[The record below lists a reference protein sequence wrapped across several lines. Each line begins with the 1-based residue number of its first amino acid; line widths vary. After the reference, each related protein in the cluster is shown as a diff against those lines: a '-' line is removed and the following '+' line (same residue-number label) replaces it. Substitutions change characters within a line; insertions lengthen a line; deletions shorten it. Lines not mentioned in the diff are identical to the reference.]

1 MYLETSRD
9 ILNLVLSFGVLWLVI
24 LLSWLLWH
32 VIGITRAVHATL
44 EDFRNR
50 LRAVDE
56 VLQLIR
62 EKLESTSTY
71 LGLLVDVVKEGIRWM
86 RDRGDTET
94 PFVRKSIKKR

>member
-1 MYLETSRD
+1 MYIESSGD

-32 VIGITRAVHATL
+32 VIGIVRGVHETL

-71 LGLLVDVVKEGIRWM
+71 LGLLVDVAKEGVRWFRDKEDAPSFRARTIR
-86 RDRGDTET
+86 
-94 PFVRKSIKKR
+94 KK

>member
-1 MYLETSRD
+1 MYLETSGD
-9 ILNLVLSFGVLWLVI
+9 ILNIVLAVGILWLVI

-32 VIGITRAVHATL
+32 VIGIVRGVHETL

-50 LRAVDE
+50 LRAVDD

-71 LGLLVDVVKEGIRWM
+71 LGLLVDVVKEGMHWFRQKQDEPI
-86 RDRGDTET
+86 
-94 PFVRKSIKKR
+94 FRKKTIKR

>member
-1 MYLETSRD
+1 MYLETSSD
-9 ILNLVLSFGVLWLVI
+9 ILNLVLAFGVLWLVI

-32 VIGITRAVHATL
+32 VIGIVRGVHATL

-71 LGLLVDVVKEGIRWM
+71 LGLLVDVVKEGVRWFRDKEDAPEFRARSIR
-86 RDRGDTET
+86 
-94 PFVRKSIKKR
+94 KK

>member
-9 ILNLVLSFGVLWLVI
+9 ILNLVLAFGVLWLVV
-24 LLSWLLWH
+24 LLTWLLWH
-32 VIGITRAVHATL
+32 VIGIVRGVHETL

-50 LRAVDE
+50 LRAVDD

-71 LGLLVDVVKEGIRWM
+71 LGLLVDVVKEGIHWFRAKEDPSSF
-86 RDRGDTET
+86 RARA
-94 PFVRKSIKKR
+94 IKKK

>member
-9 ILNLVLSFGVLWLVI
+9 ILNLVLAFGVLWLVI
-24 LLSWLLWH
+24 LLTWLLWH

-71 LGLLVDVVKEGIRWM
+71 LGLLVDVVKEGIRWF
-86 RDRGDTET
+86 RDKEDA
-94 PFVRKSIKKR
+94 PFRARTIKKT

>member
-1 MYLETSRD
+1 MYLETSSD
-9 ILNLVLSFGVLWLVI
+9 ILNFVLSFGIFWLVI

-32 VIGITRAVHATL
+32 VIGIVRGVHETL

-71 LGLLVDVVKEGIRWM
+71 LGLLVDVIKEGIRWA
-86 RDRGDTET
+86 RTKEDA
-94 PFVRKSIKKR
+94 PFRARSIKKK